1 MEKTFLELVKFFTKE
16 IKEINLKNKESLI
29 YFEKFIKNSIFYM
42 EEMYNDSIN
51 IEEDYY
57 KLYDKC
63 IFTLNSLYNSDLKD
77 KEKIFYQI
85 LKIRNEKFKIFLK
98 EEINSDS
105 IRFYQ
110 DKYNEKKEIKDWY
123 NFFSE
128 FNGFI
133 KDKLNMNIDFF
144 NYSINSNENIHIKII
159 LEYINENNKNDL
171 KETIIDDKYTLC
183 SFNFNIYTLE
193 NNCDF
198 L

>member
-1 MEKTFLELVKFFTKE
+1 MEKTFLDLVKFFTKE
-16 IKEINLKNKESLI
+16 IKEINLKNKELLI

-63 IFTLNSLYNSDLKD
+63 IFTLNSLNNSDLKN

-85 LKIRNEKFKIFLK
+85 LKTRNEKFKIFLK

-159 LEYINENNKNDL
+159 LEHINENNKNNL
-171 KETIIDDKYTLC
+171 NETIIEDKYTLC
-183 SFNFNIYTLE
+183 SFNYNVDSLK